1 MPSRLAFRGTSRG
14 ERVEDPVDAVL
25 TLVTVGRQLFLSKEE
40 SCGVEEAA
48 ILCNAAGERDQQILT
63 GEGCS
68 VVVLGDDCQPAV
80 AWSSRPV
87 ACVANNLGRMA
98 ASFASSVM
106 QRARGQTGAMLQ
118 TLRSRASTCSYS
130 VKGAEANPALPGIVH
145 QWPSPQQG

>member
-1 MPSRLAFRGTSRG
+1 MVFYSRRM
-14 ERVEDPVDAVL
+14 
-25 TLVTVGRQLFLSKEE
+25 
-40 SCGVEEAA
+40 
-48 ILCNAAGERDQQILT
+48 LCNAAGERDQQILT

-106 QRARGQTGAMLQ
+106 QRARGQTGAIPQRLHP

-130 VKGAEANPALPGIVH
+130 VKGQKPTLLYPAPLSDHHLSRVEGGRLTL
-145 QWPSPQQG
+145 SP